1 MRVLSLSCVYPNPS
15 EPGLGVFVRAR
26 LQRLALLAQV
36 KVLAP
41 IAGLEYAGASA
52 RRFGRGGV
60 PFRRDDGPVEVLH
73 PLWMYPP
80 GGGCVNTVLLYLR
93 LLPCAL
99 RIRGRFRPQLIDAH
113 FGYPDGVS
121 ACLLAATLRVPLVL
135 TLRGNESMHARR
147 PVRGLLMR
155 WAMRRAARV
164 ITVSERLRELAMSAG
179 TPSENIRLIPN
190 GVDSGVF
197 HPRDQAECR
206 RKHGIP
212 AGEKVILSAGTLI
225 ERKGHHRVIEAVAAL
240 VREGARCHLV
250 IAGGSGREGR
260 FERDIESA
268 IREFGLQSQVRLEGH
283 VAPEPL
289 AELMCA
295 ADALALASTREGWP
309 NVVHEAMACGLPVV
323 ATDVGAVPQMIPSA
337 DYGLV
342 VRGGDSRALQDALR
356 RALQLRWDRP
366 KIAAWAQSRSWDAV
380 AGEVLALM
388 REVVD
393 PEERGEIA

>member
-26 LQRLALLAQV
+26 LQHLAMLAQV

-41 IAGLEYAGASA
+41 IAGLDYAGAST

-60 PFRRDDGPVEVLH
+60 PSRRDDGPIEVLH
-73 PLWMYPP
+73 PLWVYPP
-80 GGGCVNTVLLYLR
+80 GGGCLNALLLYVR
-93 LLPCAL
+93 LLPCVL
-99 RIRGRFRPQLIDAH
+99 RIRSRFRPHLIDAH

-121 ACLLAATLRVPLVL
+121 ACLLASTLRAPFIV
-135 TLRGNESMHARR
+135 TLRGNEPMHAQR
-147 PVRGLLMR
+147 PLRGMLMR
-155 WAMRRAARV
+155 WALRRAARV
-164 ITVSERLRELAMSAG
+164 ITVSERLRDLALAAG
-179 TPSENIRLIPN
+179 APPERILLIPN
-190 GVDSGVF
+190 GVDSRVF
-197 HPRDQAECR
+197 HPRDQAACR

-212 AGEKVILSAGTLI
+212 PGEKVVLSAGTLI

-240 VREGARCHLV
+240 AQEGVRCHLI

-260 FERDIESA
+260 FERAIEDA
-268 IREFGLQSQVRLEGH
+268 IGDSGLQSQVRLAGH
-283 VAPEPL
+283 VGPENL

-295 ADALALASTREGWP
+295 ADVLTLASTREGWP

-323 ATDVGAVPQMIPSA
+323 ATDVGAVAQMIPSE

-342 VRGGDSRALQDALR
+342 VRAGDPAGLKDALR
-356 RALQLRWDRP
+356 RALHCYWDRP
-366 KIAAWAQSRSWDAV
+366 KIAVWAQARSWDAV
-380 AGEVLALM
+380 AREVLAQM

-393 PEERGEIA
+393 VTEKGETA